1 MCATVSPSIIEFA
14 IFPRCGIWSRCFLVG
29 EWRRRNMLR
38 KNRSTRFSN
47 CANVGQ
53 KNGSQFSGFIYKRC
67 YINLNDSRIKSTS
80 VASITPVQTT
90 VHTWV
95 PCVLSHRITSN
106 KRSSKGSGTLLSY
119 WKNTIFYL
127 QVKNE

>member
-1 MCATVSPSIIEFA
+1 MCATVSPSIIESVTHSKMWNLICCSGGGVKKKKHA
-14 IFPRCGIWSRCFLVG
+14 
-29 EWRRRNMLR
+29 E

-80 VASITPVQTT
+80 VVSIIPVQTT
-90 VHTWV
+90 VHT
-95 PCVLSHRITSN
+95 
-106 KRSSKGSGTLLSY
+106 
-119 WKNTIFYL
+119 
-127 QVKNE
+127 

>member
-1 MCATVSPSIIEFA
+1 MRQCLHLLLNLQSFQDVEFD
-14 IFPRCGIWSRCFLVG
+14 LVVLG
-29 EWRRRNMLR
+29 GGVKKKKHAE

-80 VASITPVQTT
+80 VVSIIPVQTT
-90 VHTWV
+90 VHT
-95 PCVLSHRITSN
+95 
-106 KRSSKGSGTLLSY
+106 
-119 WKNTIFYL
+119 
-127 QVKNE
+127 